1 MHKQFVRCTLGL
13 LILCAIG
20 AGVLAQQPN
29 AAFTKA
35 EILRRLKPVPGQR
48 SEQADLAD
56 EIALRGIAFPVD
68 EKTLD
73 EFRKAGA
80 RNFVIDAIR
89 RVDPNAPRQEA
100 APKAVEPAAN
110 PDRPR
115 LRPRDEAEPIPP
127 VPPATPELTE
137 EERRAARAAA
147 LAKLPL
153 LEKARV
159 HAAEYLEELP
169 NFIVTQFVTRSV
181 KLPDQKDWKDEDKLE
196 VEMSYHDK
204 RGELVKLVKL
214 NGKPTTL
221 SYDKL
226 GGATSTGEFGT
237 LLGALFATQS
247 QAEFKEIRTETLRGH
262 PTTVFTFKVKKA
274 FSNNQITDKTSG
286 RTVTA
291 GYEGTVWIETATAR
305 VLRVEQSAVDIQR
318 GFPITLAESAIE
330 YDWVTIAETKY
341 LLPISAEVLLGQD
354 SQRFYSRNSIELRN
368 YRMFDTDMKIV
379 P

>member
-1 MHKQFVRCTLGL
+1 MRKQTVRCLLGVL
-13 LILCAIG
+13 MLCACS
-20 AGVLAQQPN
+20 AGVLAQTRQT
-29 AAFTKA
+29 AFTKE

-56 EIALRGIAFPVD
+56 EIAARGIAFPLD

-73 EFRKAGA
+73 DFRKAGA

-89 RVDPNAPRQEA
+89 RVDPNAPRPEA
-100 APKAVEPAAN
+100 APKPDETPVN
-110 PDRPR
+110 PERPR
-115 LRPRDEAEPIPP
+115 LRSRAEAEQQ
-127 VPPATPELTE
+127 PAAPELTE
-137 EERRAARAAA
+137 DERRAARAAA

-153 LEKARV
+153 LEQARA

-204 RGELVKLVKL
+204 RGEVLKLIKL

-221 SYDKL
+221 SYDGL
-226 GGATSTGEFGT
+226 GGTTSTGEFGA
-237 LLGALFATQS
+237 LIGSLFALES
-247 QAEFKEIRTETLRGH
+247 QAEFKELRTETLRNH
-262 PTTVFTFKVKKA
+262 QTTVFTFKVKKA
-274 FSNNQITDKTSG
+274 FSSNRITDRTSG

-291 GYEGTVWIETATAR
+291 AYEGTVWIETATAR
-305 VLRVEQSAVDIQR
+305 VLRIEQAAVDIQR

-341 LLPISAEVLLGQD
+341 LLPVSAEVLLGQD
-354 SQRFYSRNSIELRN
+354 AQRFYSRNSIEFRN

>member
-1 MHKQFVRCTLGL
+1 MNKQVVRCAWGL
-13 LILCAIG
+13 LILCVFST
-20 AGVLAQQPN
+20 GVLAQSRQTT
-29 AAFTKA
+29 FTKE

-56 EIALRGIAFPVD
+56 EIAARGIAFPLD

-89 RVDPNAPRQEA
+89 RVDPNAVRPEVV
-100 APKAVEPAAN
+100 PKATETPVN

-115 LRPRDEAEPIPP
+115 LRSRDASEQL
-127 VPPATPELTE
+127 PPAPPELTE
-137 EERRAARAAA
+137 EERRVARAAA

-153 LEKARV
+153 LEQARA
-159 HAAEYLEELP
+159 HAAEFLEELP
-169 NFIVTQFVTRSV
+169 DFIVTQFVTRSV

-204 RGELVKLVKL
+204 HGEQLKLVKL

-221 SYDKL
+221 SYDGL
-226 GGATSTGEFGT
+226 GGTTSTGEFGA
-237 LLGALFATQS
+237 LIGSLFALES
-247 QAEFKEIRTETLRGH
+247 QAEFKEVRTETLRGH

-274 FSNNQITDKTSG
+274 FSSNRITDKTSG

-305 VLRVEQSAVDIQR
+305 VLRIEQSAVDIQR

-341 LLPISAEVLLGQD
+341 LLPVSAELLLGQD
-354 SQRFYSRNSIELRN
+354 AQRFYSRNSIELRN

>member
-1 MHKQFVRCTLGL
+1 MHKQFVRRTLGL
-13 LILCAIG
+13 LILCALS
-20 AGVLAQQPN
+20 AGVLAQERN
-29 AAFTKA
+29 APFTKA

-56 EIALRGIAFPVD
+56 EIALRGIAFPLD
-68 EKTLD
+68 EKALD

-100 APKAVEPAAN
+100 APKAVEPAAS

-115 LRPRDEAEPIPP
+115 LRPRDEAEQPQ
-127 VPPATPELTE
+127 PPAAPELTE

-153 LEKARV
+153 LEQARV
-159 HAAEYLEELP
+159 HADAYLEELP

-181 KLPDQKDWKDEDKLE
+181 RLPDQKDWKDEDKLE

-204 RGELVKLVKL
+204 RGEVLKLIKL

-226 GGATSTGEFGT
+226 GGTTSTGEFGT

-247 QAEFKEIRTETLRGH
+247 QAEFKEIRTEALRGY

-291 GYEGTVWIETATAR
+291 AYEGTVWIETATAR
-305 VLRVEQSAVDIQR
+305 VLRIEQSAVDIQR

-341 LLPISAEVLLGQD
+341 LLPVSAEVLLGQE

>member
-13 LILCAIG
+13 LILFVLG
-20 AGVLAQQPN
+20 AGVLAQSRPS
-29 AAFTKA
+29 AFTK
-35 EILRRLKPVPGQR
+35 EDILRRLKPVPGQR

-56 EIALRGIAFPVD
+56 EIAARGIAFPLD
-68 EKTLD
+68 ERTLD

-89 RVDPNAPRQEA
+89 RVDPNAPRPEA
-100 APKAVEPAAN
+100 APKAAEPPLN

-115 LRPRDEAEPIPP
+115 LRSRAEAEPP
-127 VPPATPELTE
+127 PPAPELTE

-153 LEKARV
+153 LEQARV

-169 NFIVTQFVTRSV
+169 NFIVTQFVTRTV

-204 RGELVKLVKL
+204 RGEVLKLLKL

-247 QAEFKEIRTETLRGH
+247 QAEFKEIRTETLRGYL
-262 PTTVFTFKVKKA
+262 TTVFTFKVKKA
-274 FSNNQITDKTSG
+274 FSNNQITDKSSG

-291 GYEGTVWIETATAR
+291 AYEGTVWIETATAR
-305 VLRVEQSAVDIQR
+305 VLRVEQAAVDIQR

-354 SQRFYSRNSIELRN
+354 AQRFYSRNSIELRN